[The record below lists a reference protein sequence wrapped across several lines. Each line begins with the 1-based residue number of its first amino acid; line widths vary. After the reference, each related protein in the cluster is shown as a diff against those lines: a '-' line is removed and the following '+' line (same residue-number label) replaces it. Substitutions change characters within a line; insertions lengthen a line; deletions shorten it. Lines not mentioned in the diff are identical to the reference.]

1 MRKYKSYPVRD
12 RNSLQYWYRFV
23 SPFRVAFNFVLIL
36 IAKYLPSLTMKIWFY
51 RALGMRVGNDVSV
64 GLAVTFDV
72 FFPEKISIGD
82 NSIIGFNATVLTHE
96 ALIDEMRIGPTVIG
110 RNVMIGANCT
120 LLAGVTIGDGAVV
133 SAMTLVNDDVPPG
146 AMVGGVP
153 FRILRS
159 SRPQVEQNES
169 ATTGDQ

>member
-1 MRKYKSYPVRD
+1 
-12 RNSLQYWYRFV
+12 
-23 SPFRVAFNFVLIL
+23 VLIY
-36 IAKYLPSLTMKIWFY
+36 IAKYLPSLTMKNWCY
-51 RALGMRVGNDVSV
+51 RALGMKVGKDVSV

-82 NSIIGFNATVLTHE
+82 NSIVGYNTTVLTHE
-96 ALIDEMRIGPTVIG
+96 ALIGEMRIGPTVIG

-120 LLAGVTIGDGAVV
+120 ILAGVTIGDGAVV

-153 FRILRS
+153 FRILQPT
-159 SRPQVEQNES
+159 RPQAAQSES
-169 ATTGDQ
+169 AATDDGEHRSRR